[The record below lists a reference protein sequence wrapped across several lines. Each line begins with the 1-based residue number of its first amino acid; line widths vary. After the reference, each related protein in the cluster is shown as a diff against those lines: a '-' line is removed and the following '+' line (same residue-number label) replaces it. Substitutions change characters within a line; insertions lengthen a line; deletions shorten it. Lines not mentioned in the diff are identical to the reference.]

1 MTGAPIT
8 LSTPARTSRVTR
20 PDMELW
26 WTTYVRAC
34 AAVDGLDVAVGNKEP
49 TDLRVPL
56 ARPIIVIRDD
66 GGPRLSHIT
75 FDHSV
80 GASVLAGSRLNDK
93 IANDTARWL
102 AAVMH
107 DIELPTLSMP
117 TPVAPTPIVA
127 VEIEGCNGP
136 IAVTESLDVARRY
149 ITGQYTI
156 AGTY

>member
-1 MTGAPIT
+1 MTGIPIT
-8 LSTPARTSRVTR
+8 LSSPARSSRVTR

-26 WTTYVRAC
+26 WTTYIRAC
-34 AAVDGLDVAVGNKEP
+34 AVTDGLDVDVDNKEP
-49 TDLRVPL
+49 INLALPMHRPL
-56 ARPIIVIRDD
+56 IIIRDD
-66 GGPRLSHIT
+66 GGPRLSHVT

-80 GASVLAGSRLNDK
+80 GASVLAGTRMNDK
-93 IANDTARWL
+93 LANDTARWL

-117 TPVAPTPIVA
+117 ESVPPTPVVA
-127 VEIEGCNGP
+127 VEIDGCNGP